1 MQMQMGRN
9 RADRVKGMRRI
20 TQQVPFAPVVWI
32 VVLLASWL
40 VIANWKLL
48 PDAISDTMAHL
59 L

>member
-1 MQMQMGRN
+1 MQMDRN
-9 RADRVKGMRRI
+9 RVDRVKGMRRI
-20 TQQVPFAPVVWI
+20 SHYVPFTPVLWI